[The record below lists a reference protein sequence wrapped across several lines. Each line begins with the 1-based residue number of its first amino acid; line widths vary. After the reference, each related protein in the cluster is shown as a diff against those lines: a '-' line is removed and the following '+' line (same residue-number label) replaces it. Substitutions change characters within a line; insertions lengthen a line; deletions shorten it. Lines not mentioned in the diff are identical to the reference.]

1 MTDAIRKQRS
11 AMESI
16 ARNVASIARAVEENH
31 ASIATAASAA
41 ADLEL
46 LSAEM
51 SSAVGRFELA

>member
-1 MTDAIRKQRS
+1 
-11 AMESI
+11 MESI

-46 LSAEM
+46 LSTEM
-51 SSAVGRFELA
+51 SSAVGRFKLA